1 MADFEPAP
9 TYADPVI
16 VDEHTGKSRFNPL
29 WLRWF
34 LKIQAFISASGG
46 GGGGAPDHN
55 SLAGLQGGLGPS
67 EFYHLNA
74 TEHATLT
81 VAAKWPMVKKSV
93 DLAESVTIPTGYQ
106 LIVFDSFGIDGTLN
120 ADGELVI
127 L

>member
-55 SLAGLQGGLGPS
+55 SLAGLQGGLAPA

-74 TEHATLT
+74 TEHAALVAGNPWPVVKNSIAVSETL
-81 VAAKWPMVKKSV
+81 
-93 DLAESVTIPTGYQ
+93 TIPTGYQ